1 MSCIVTMLMVSGCV
15 DKDYDL
21 KNMDRNE
28 ICVGNVI
35 TTPPIMVRL
44 PFEGIA
50 GGLSAV
56 EQILADNGI
65 SMADLGI
72 LPVDIDPDFSVSLP
86 LESPLISGDI
96 LDYFNTEDGTVALL
110 IDTENTLRM
119 QFELQLDFCD
129 AVGETILALDTI
141 TIDAAA
147 ENAPSLQSSRLDVT
161 SVLARLDQIYQ
172 VNVTIK
178 RPDLQKIVVA
188 LDDYL
193 LMNIR
198 LEKTGGIKLY
208 SDEK

>member
-15 DKDYDL
+15 NKDYDL

-129 AVGETILALDTI
+129 AAGETILALDTI